1 MDRLRYR
8 SLFVFARVA
17 TVAKFMDADQRTE
30 FAVQPLR
37 QTPVLLR
44 ELTLRWYD
52 EIWNER
58 RSGAIAQLMWD
69 PSQTRERTSG
79 KAGDYM
85 QIDFRQLYRQMLIA
99 FPDIWFT
106 VDDVLVDGDMTV
118 ARWHAAGRH
127 LGELEGLRA
136 TGKPFR
142 VTGITMFNWKD
153 GKVSES
159 WSNFDHLGLLQ
170 QIGVVN

>member
-1 MDRLRYR
+1 MD
-8 SLFVFARVA
+8 F
-17 TVAKFMDADQRTE
+17 DQRRDNAAPTL
-30 FAVQPLR
+30 P
-37 QTPVLLR
+37 QTPDVLR

-58 RSGAIAQLMWD
+58 RSGAIDLLMSD
-69 PSQTRERTSG
+69 PSDSQERTSG

-85 QIDFRQLYRQMLIA
+85 KIDFRQLHRQMLTA

-106 VDDVLVDGDMTV
+106 VDDVLVEGDLTV
-118 ARWHAAGRH
+118 ARWHAAGSH

-136 TGKPFR
+136 TGKAFR
-142 VTGITMFNWKD
+142 VTGMTMFRWHD
-153 GKVSES
+153 GKAVEN

-170 QIGVVN
+170 QIGVVD